1 MGELAGLGVA
11 LAVAGSFGP
20 WGLGLGQA
28 GWGGMLVAF
37 AGVATFYLCLLL
49 CLGDLAERVP
59 GPGGGQAFAAR
70 AFGPFGGFLA
80 AAAASVEFLCSIA
93 ALSALAAI
101 YLHAT
106 AGVDP
111 VVTVIIMFL
120 LVVLANLRGAGEAV
134 GLTFLLSVVTAVG
147 VAVFVAT
154 MGAAAPKQALS
165 GLFDVTNATGIWLAL
180 PFAVP
185 FFIGIEGLPL
195 AAADAQN
202 PSRDIPRAMLVAL
215 TIVSALGLSV
225 LLFGPAGGGVKT
237 LLGTTDTILA
247 ALSSPSA
254 DVPVATRVGVGAAAF
269 AGLCA
274 SFFGVFY
281 ACSRQVHAMA
291 VAGELPRLFQ
301 RTNRRGAPV
310 PASIVPAAIGAM
322 LALSG
327 AIDQLIVILVAAA
340 SIFYLLMFAT
350 LLALS
355 QNDASRK
362 GRART
367 LVPAWLGI
375 VLGSVIFSACVASN
389 ILWSA
394 LGVAMFALLALYRWM
409 SVRGSNGRGL
419 PPVEEPSV
427 LR

>member
-1 MGELAGLGVA
+1 
-11 LAVAGSFGP
+11 
-20 WGLGLGQA
+20 
-28 GWGGMLVAF
+28 
-37 AGVATFYLCLLL
+37 
-49 CLGDLAERVP
+49 
-59 GPGGGQAFAAR
+59 
-70 AFGPFGGFLA
+70 
-80 AAAASVEFLCSIA
+80 
-93 ALSALAAI
+93 
-101 YLHAT
+101 
-106 AGVDP
+106 
-111 VVTVIIMFL
+111 
-120 LVVLANLRGAGEAV
+120 
-134 GLTFLLSVVTAVG
+134 
-147 VAVFVAT
+147 